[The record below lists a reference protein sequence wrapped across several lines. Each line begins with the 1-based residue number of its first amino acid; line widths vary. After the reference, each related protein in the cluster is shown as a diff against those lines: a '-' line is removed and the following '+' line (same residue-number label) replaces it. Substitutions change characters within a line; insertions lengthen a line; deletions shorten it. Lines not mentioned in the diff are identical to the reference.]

1 MLICAMFRMGQLYG
15 VFWRTL
21 VLVRM
26 NEMTPKQSSSV
37 PCPTCGV
44 AAGERC
50 LLYSGALRQ
59 ESHVDRKLSAAEAIE
74 TKKILR
80 STR

>member
-1 MLICAMFRMGQLYG
+1 MLIRGMFLIEQFYG
-15 VFWRTL
+15 AFWRTL

-59 ESHVDRKLSAAEAIE
+59 ESHINRKLSAAEAIE
-74 TKKILR
+74 TKKIR
-80 STR
+80 RNTR